1 MKKKRKKRKRNGG
14 ANGGGGCWN
23 IRRKTGRTSRIREG
37 TKLGDQGR
45 GGLND
50 QNSLLTFQLIFQRG
64 GRGLEL
70 WPPRHGFAVSSL
82 PSLSPVLI
90 ASANARLFK

>member
-14 ANGGGGCWN
+14 VNGGGGCWN

-64 GRGLEL
+64 GRGLD
-70 WPPRHGFAVSSL
+70 WNFGPRVTD
-82 PSLSPVLI
+82 SPF
-90 ASANARLFK
+90 RLFPPLPQF